1 MKSGAPIIAFLN
13 LWEVTMEN
21 NVQPALT
28 KKQNSWMVIKFILFS
43 ASAGIIQFGSFT
55 LLNEYIHL
63 DKYTR
68 LDELLGNDYGLS
80 YFIALVL
87 SVLWNFTL
95 NRKFTFKSVANVP
108 VAMLK
113 ILGFYLVFTPL
124 SIWWGV
130 ELTNIGWNYYLVLGI
145 TMLAN
150 LSTEYVFDRFVV
162 YRNNL
167 YTNEAAKR
175 ELSQTAVDT
184 DCEDI
189 IS

>member
-1 MKSGAPIIAFLN
+1 MDKNA
-13 LWEVTMEN
+13 
-21 NVQPALT
+21 QPKLT

-55 LLNEYIHL
+55 LLNEFAHL
-63 DKYTR
+63 DKYTT

-113 ILGFYLVFTPL
+113 IFGYYLVFTPL
-124 SIWWGV
+124 SLWWGV
-130 ELTNIGWNYYLVLGI
+130 KLTNLGWNYYLVLGI

-150 LSTEYVFDRFVV
+150 LSTEFIYDRFVV
-162 YRNNL
+162 YRNNI
-167 YTNEAAKR
+167 YTSETAMR
-175 ELSQTAVDT
+175 ELREKTSDV
-184 DCEDI
+184 E
-189 IS
+189 